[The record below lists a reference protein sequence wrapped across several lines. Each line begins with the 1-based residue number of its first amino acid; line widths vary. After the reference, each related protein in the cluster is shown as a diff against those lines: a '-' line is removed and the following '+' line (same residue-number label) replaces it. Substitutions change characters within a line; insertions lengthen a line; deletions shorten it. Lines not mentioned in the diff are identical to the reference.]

1 MWTAPNR
8 DRGYRD
14 HLCYP
19 SNLTD
24 GAFSLIGLLLPPA
37 KRGER
42 RRSVDIREVVNRLLY
57 ILSTGCAWRCVP
69 QDLSPKRTLFE
80 YFNLWT
86 CHGVINRFHHALY
99 V

>member
-8 DRGYRD
+8 DRCNRD

-19 SNLTD
+19 SDLTD

-37 KRGER
+37 KRGEL

-57 ILSTGCAWRCVP
+57 ILSTGCAWRYVSK
-69 QDLSPKRTLFE
+69 DLSPKSTLFE
-80 YFNLWT
+80 CFNLWT
-86 CHGVINRFHHALY
+86 YHSVIDRIHYALY